1 MIMFEKMDLLGPKFH
16 FYDGVSLKRRTKLGG
31 ILTLF
36 LIISSIL
43 LFFVF
48 GNELFNRINPIITI
62 SIQEDSIYD
71 IIDLYKKHITFAF
84 RLEDFDGHYKND
96 SNFLYF
102 KFLYHSF
109 EQSHNG
115 KYKNFSTGETISF
128 HICNESDFN
137 YENLSKI
144 YGTLYCPDLGGK
156 KFGGYWDNPYIY
168 YFEFQIFFCENG
180 NNYSIHNK
188 CTSLN
193 NLQKLLDKDIY
204 FSLYYPD
211 VQFNPLSYNQP
222 LKIKYKNYYFD
233 LNHKSQRRDDLYLK
247 KTILNDDKGWL
258 FNNIKNISLWGVDK
272 ITSSFKYFSEDELI
286 IENSSS
292 KIYSLTIYSS
302 GEKSYITRTYT
313 KFQNVFAALGTVINI
328 FLNISFFITYIFG
341 ESFRKL
347 EVLNNFFEFEEKN
360 DVGFNIIKKNYTH
373 TFNYSSFIIQKPKQ
387 KNKLKI
393 KKNNQFKTAIN
404 NSQYE
409 KKIQENILKNSN
421 IKENNNIY
429 IYGINNINYKINNTN
444 QSNSKLI
451 DNRRS
456 SLPLTNSNTLIIHNN
471 NNNFIRANLTLKT
484 IIKENIKIY
493 CFFCCSNRKNYKQ
506 YFNIKH
512 ANLLQYYYIKLIQ
525 INRYLKNVQEF
536 DFLKKI
542 FLNNYQIKSLFF
554 LRRINLTKKK
564 ERNEVLEN
572 KNSPHIES
580 NIIEYFKNK
589 ISLNNLSKID
599 KLILYN
605 LSEHIKEKIM

>member
-1 MIMFEKMDLLGPKFH
+1 M
-16 FYDGVSLKRRTKLGG
+16 
-31 ILTLF
+31 
-36 LIISSIL
+36 
-43 LFFVF
+43 
-48 GNELFNRINPIITI
+48 
-62 SIQEDSIYD
+62 
-71 IIDLYKKHITFAF
+71 
-84 RLEDFDGHYKND
+84 
-96 SNFLYF
+96 
-102 KFLYHSF
+102 
-109 EQSHNG
+109 
-115 KYKNFSTGETISF
+115 
-128 HICNESDFN
+128 
-137 YENLSKI
+137 
-144 YGTLYCPDLGGK
+144 
-156 KFGGYWDNPYIY
+156 
-168 YFEFQIFFCENG
+168 
-180 NNYSIHNK
+180 
-188 CTSLN
+188 
-193 NLQKLLDKDIY
+193 
-204 FSLYYPD
+204 
-211 VQFNPLSYNQP
+211 
-222 LKIKYKNYYFD
+222 
-233 LNHKSQRRDDLYLK
+233 
-247 KTILNDDKGWL
+247 
-258 FNNIKNISLWGVDK
+258 
-272 ITSSFKYFSEDELI
+272 
-286 IENSSS
+286 
-292 KIYSLTIYSS
+292 
-302 GEKSYITRTYT
+302 
-313 KFQNVFAALGTVINI
+313 
-328 FLNISFFITYIFG
+328 NISFFITYIFG

-393 KKNNQFKTAIN
+393 KKNNKFKTAIN
-404 NSQYE
+404 NSKYE

-564 ERNEVLEN
+564 ERN
-572 KNSPHIES
+572 
-580 NIIEYFKNK
+580 
-589 ISLNNLSKID
+589 
-599 KLILYN
+599 
-605 LSEHIKEKIM
+605 